1 MLIRILLL
9 ATLAGA
15 ARLVAAAS
23 ADDLETRAA
32 TLRAE
37 LAAADVSQPSAR
49 IAMQRQLL
57 TSIERRLDLGRTRAD
72 TIASDAADDGSSR
85 LIAGDLAPLG
95 LLEADDLRRLSQEL
109 DLAIDAGTRRLA
121 LARADREAAA
131 TRLVQAVAHL
141 RELEDGGSSDA
152 DVIALAKL
160 EAELAESATAELDAI
175 VAVVEVEQQS
185 ERAQR
190 DAIAKRLAT
199 KSTLSKPT
207 PEEIAV
213 IDRRLAKRSSDLD
226 VQLADAIKA
235 REEANDDVLREASSA
250 SPERAK
256 ALKEKLTTR
265 DIEIELIREATANL
279 ALERAAWQFAIRY
292 WRDGDLEAL
301 AEARERGPIVRESL
315 SRRLDFMG
323 ASFEQFAAQ
332 SGTLGTRLTESPDAP
347 EAQEWRE
354 RRAALDERMRL
365 IERGMLD
372 QRRVIAL
379 IDRLRIDFD
388 ARIGSSSVAERA
400 ELVWDTAKRLV
411 ARVWNLELFV
421 VDQSVEVNGRE
432 TKVPRSITVEKVIK
446 APLLLLISLL
456 LAHQLTKLVE
466 RRAVRR
472 GIEPANARL
481 ARRWTFGVLA
491 CACALASLA
500 IAGIPFAAFAFVG
513 GAVAIGI
520 GFGMQTLFKNLIS
533 GVLVLIERPFRL
545 GDEIQIG
552 ELRGTVVDID
562 LRASVLRDADGS
574 ETLIP
579 NASLVE
585 QNVTS
590 RARMV
595 RQTLSVTVE
604 PGSEPR
610 AVADALRSAAERH
623 GLLTESK
630 KPEVF
635 LDEFASAGLRF
646 SMNYWIEPGPGV
658 DRQRIASDLRLM
670 ILNAFNDT
678 SIALAKGALDLR
690 LLASADEAAR
700 VGEAVSVEPR

>member
-9 ATLAGA
+9 AALAGA
-15 ARLVAAAS
+15 TGLAVAAS
-23 ADDLETRAA
+23 ADDLEARAA
-32 TLRAE
+32 ALRAD
-37 LAAADVSQPSAR
+37 LASADVSEPSAR
-49 IAMQRQLL
+49 IAMKRHLL
-57 TSIERRLDLGRTRAD
+57 TSIERRLDLARTRAD
-72 TIASDAADDGSSR
+72 TLASDTADDGSSR
-85 LIAGDLAPLG
+85 LLAGDLAPLG

-131 TRLVQAVAHL
+131 VQLVQAVAHL

-152 DVIALAKL
+152 EAIALAKL
-160 EAELAESATAELDAI
+160 EAEVAESATAELDAI
-175 VAVVEVEQQS
+175 AAVVEVEQQS

-190 DAIAKRLAT
+190 DAIASRLAT
-199 KSTLSKPT
+199 KATLTKPT

-213 IDRRLAKRSSDLD
+213 IDRRLARRSTDLD

-235 REEANDDVLREASSA
+235 RDEANADVLREVSSA

-265 DIEIELIREATANL
+265 DIEIELVREATANL
-279 ALERAAWQFAIRY
+279 ALERAAWQLAIRY

-332 SGTLGTRLTESPDAP
+332 SGTLGTRLTESPEALEAP
-347 EAQEWRE
+347 EWRE
-354 RRAALDERMRL
+354 RREALDERMRL

-400 ELVWDTAKRLV
+400 EFVWDTAKRLV
-411 ARVWNLELFV
+411 ARIWNLELFV

-446 APLLLLISLL
+446 APLLLLISLF
-456 LAHQLTKLVE
+456 LAHQLTRLVE

-472 GIEPANARL
+472 GVEPANARL
-481 ARRWTFGVLA
+481 ARRWSFGILA

-552 ELRGTVVDID
+552 ELRGTIVDID

-579 NASLVE
+579 NAMLVE

-595 RQTLSVTVE
+595 RQTISVTVE
-604 PGSEPR
+604 PGSDPR

-623 GLLTESK
+623 GLLTEAK

-635 LDEFASAGLRF
+635 LDEFPGAGLRF

-670 ILNAFNDT
+670 ILNAFSD
-678 SIALAKGALDLR
+678 SGIALAKGVLDLR
-690 LLASADEAAR
+690 LIANADEAPR
-700 VGEAVSVEPR
+700 VGEAVAVAPR

>member
-1 MLIRILLL
+1 VLIRL
-9 ATLAGA
+9 TLIAC
-15 ARLVAAAS
+15 LAAAS
-23 ADDLETRAA
+23 RFALATPDDLEARAA
-32 TLRAE
+32 ALRAD
-37 LAAADVSQPSAR
+37 LASADGSRPSAR
-49 IAMQRQLL
+49 VAMERQLL
-57 TSIERRLDLGRTRAD
+57 TSIERRLDLARTRAD
-72 TIASDAADDGSSR
+72 TLASEVPDDGSSR

-121 LARADREAAA
+121 LAHADRESVAA
-131 TRLVQAVAHL
+131 RLVQAAAHA
-141 RELEDGGSSDA
+141 RELEDGGANDA
-152 DVIALAKL
+152 DAIALAKL

-175 VAVVEVEQQS
+175 VAVVEVEQAS

-207 PEEIAV
+207 PDEIAV
-213 IDRRLAKRSSDLD
+213 IDRRLARRSADLD

-235 REEANDDVLREASSA
+235 REEANADVLSESASA
-250 SPERAK
+250 SPERTK
-256 ALKEKLTTR
+256 ALREKLTTR

-292 WRDGDLEAL
+292 WRDGDLDAL
-301 AEARERGPIVRESL
+301 AEARERGPAARESL

-332 SGTLGTRLTESPDAP
+332 SGTLGTRLTESPEAAEAP
-347 EAQEWRE
+347 EWRE

-388 ARIGSSSVAERA
+388 ARIGSSDVGERA
-400 ELVWDTAKRLV
+400 EFAWQTAKRFV
-411 ARVWNLELFV
+411 AHIWNLELFV

-446 APLLLLISLL
+446 APLLLLVSLF
-456 LAHQLTKLVE
+456 LAYQLTRLVE
-466 RRAVRR
+466 RRAIRR

-481 ARRWTFGVLA
+481 ARRWTFGLLA

-552 ELRGTVVDID
+552 ELRGTIVDID

-579 NASLVE
+579 NSTLVE

-590 RARMV
+590 RSRTV
-595 RQTLSVTVE
+595 RQTIVVTVA

-635 LDEFASAGLRF
+635 LDEFTGAGLRF
-646 SMNYWIEPGPGV
+646 SMNYWIEHGPGV
-658 DRQRIASDLRLM
+658 DRQRVASDLRLM
-670 ILNAFNDT
+670 ILNAFDDAG
-678 SIALAKGALDLR
+678 IALAKGALDLR
-690 LLASADEAAR
+690 LLANVDETKP
-700 VGEAVSVEPR
+700 VGEAIAVEPR

>member
-1 MLIRILLL
+1 VLIRL
-9 ATLAGA
+9 TLIAS
-15 ARLVAAAS
+15 LAAAS
-23 ADDLETRAA
+23 GFAFAAADDLEARAA
-32 TLRAE
+32 ALRAE
-37 LAAADVSQPSAR
+37 LAVADASKPSAR
-49 IAMQRQLL
+49 VAMERQLL
-57 TSIERRLDLGRTRAD
+57 TSIERRLDLARTRAD
-72 TIASDAADDGSSR
+72 TLASEVPDGGSSR
-85 LIAGDLAPLG
+85 LIAGELAPLG

-131 TRLVQAVAHL
+131 ARLVQAVAHV
-141 RELEDGGSSDA
+141 RELEDGGSNDA
-152 DVIALAKL
+152 DVIARAKL
-160 EAELAESATAELDAI
+160 ETELAESATAELDAI

-190 DAIAKRLAT
+190 DAIAQRLAT

-207 PEEIAV
+207 PDEIAV

-226 VQLADAIKA
+226 VQLADAIRA
-235 REEANDDVLREASSA
+235 REEANADVVRESASA

-256 ALKEKLTTR
+256 ALKERLTTR
-265 DIEIELIREATANL
+265 DIEIELVREATANL

-301 AEARERGPIVRESL
+301 AEARERGPVVRESL

-332 SGTLGTRLTESPDAP
+332 SGTLGTRLTESPEAVDAP
-347 EAQEWRE
+347 EWRE

-388 ARIGSSSVAERA
+388 ARIGSASAAERA
-400 ELVWDTAKRLV
+400 EFAWDTAKRFV
-411 ARVWNLELFV
+411 ARIWNLELFV

-432 TKVPRSITVEKVIK
+432 TRVPRSITVEKVIK
-446 APLLLLISLL
+446 APLLLLVSLF
-456 LAHQLTKLVE
+456 LAHQLTRLVE
-466 RRAVRR
+466 RRAVKR

-481 ARRWTFGVLA
+481 ARRWTFGLLA

-513 GAVAIGI
+513 GAVAIGV

-579 NASLVE
+579 NATLVE

-595 RQTLSVTVE
+595 RQTIVVTVE
-604 PGSEPR
+604 PGSDPR

-635 LDEFASAGLRF
+635 LDEFPGAGLRF

-670 ILNAFNDT
+670 ILNAFNDAG
-678 SIALAKGALDLR
+678 IALAKGALDLR
-690 LLASADEAAR
+690 LIANADEAKR
-700 VGEAVSVEPR
+700 TDEAVAVDPR